1 MAQMRVKD
9 QDLIIE
15 QVVEKIEATELDKF
29 KAREDVQSIQS
40 VLDTRIDII
49 QQLWYTYKQYEQNIK
64 DDIKELVE
72 LVDNF
77 QQVNSLKESNHYA
90 NSTGFRLRKV
100 SNYGSPEVPE
110 YEINW
115 KLPHSQQ
122 RELETKL
129 RLQTISGDFDV
140 YKLIEELTSEF
151 SS

>member
-9 QDLIIE
+9 QDLIVE

-40 VLDTRIDII
+40 VIDTRIDLI
-49 QQLWYTYKQYEQNIK
+49 QQLYYTFKQYEQNIK
-64 DDIKELVE
+64 DDIKELIE
-72 LVDNF
+72 LVDDF
-77 QQVNSLKESNHYA
+77 QEVNGLKESNHYA

-110 YEINW
+110 YEVDW
-115 KLPHSQQ
+115 KLPKSQQ

-129 RLQTISGDFDV
+129 RLQTMSGDFDV
-140 YKLIEELTSEF
+140 YKLIDELTSEF

>member
-9 QDLIIE
+9 QDLVVE

-29 KAREDVQSIQS
+29 KAREDVQAIQD
-40 VLDTRIDII
+40 VIDMRIDAI
-49 QQLWYTYKQYEQNIK
+49 QQLYYTYKQYEQNIK

-72 LVDNF
+72 VVDSF
-77 QQVNSLKESNHYA
+77 QEVNGLKESNHYA

-110 YEINW
+110 YEVDW
-115 KLPHSQQ
+115 KLPYTKKHEISN
-122 RELETKL
+122 KL
-129 RLQTISGDFDV
+129 RLQTMGGDFDV

>member
-9 QDLIIE
+9 QDLIVE

-40 VLDTRIDII
+40 VIDTRIDLI
-49 QQLWYTYKQYEQNIK
+49 QQLYYTFKQYEQNIK

-72 LVDNF
+72 LVDDF
-77 QQVNSLKESNHYA
+77 QEVNGLKESNHYA

-110 YEINW
+110 YEIDW
-115 KLPHSQQ
+115 KLPQSQQ

-129 RLQTISGDFDV
+129 RLQTMSGDFDV

>member
-9 QDLIIE
+9 QDLIVE

-29 KAREDVQSIQS
+29 QAREDVKAIRD
-40 VLDTRIDII
+40 VIDTRIDLI
-49 QQLWYTYKQYEQNIK
+49 QQLYYTFKQYEQNIK

-72 LVDNF
+72 LVDDF
-77 QQVNSLKESNHYA
+77 QEVNGLKESNHYA

-115 KLPHSQQ
+115 KMPIPQK
-122 RELETKL
+122 RELSTKL
-129 RLQTISGDFDV
+129 RLQTMSGDFDV
-140 YKLIEELTSEF
+140 YKLIDELTSEF

>member
-9 QDLIIE
+9 QDLIVE
-15 QVVEKIEATELDKF
+15 QVVAKIEATELDKF
-29 KAREDVQSIQS
+29 QAREDVKAIRD
-40 VLDTRIDII
+40 VIDTRIDMI
-49 QQLWYTYKQYEQNIK
+49 QQLYYTYKTYEQNIK
-64 DDIKELVE
+64 DDIKELIE
-72 LVDNF
+72 LVDDF
-77 QQVNSLKESNHYA
+77 QEVNGLKESNHYA

-110 YEINW
+110 YEVDW
-115 KLPHSQQ
+115 KLPKSQQ

-129 RLQTISGDFDV
+129 RLQTMSGDFDV

>member
-9 QDLIIE
+9 QDLIVE
-15 QVVEKIEATELDKF
+15 QVVAKIEATELDKF
-29 KAREDVQSIQS
+29 QAREDVKAIRD
-40 VLDTRIDII
+40 VIDTRIDLI

-72 LVDNF
+72 LIDDF
-77 QQVNSLKESNHYA
+77 QEVNGLKESNHYA

-110 YEINW
+110 YEIDW
-115 KLPHSQQ
+115 KLPKSQQ

-129 RLQTISGDFDV
+129 RLQTMSGDFDV
-140 YKLIEELTSEF
+140 YKLIEELTAEF

>member
-9 QDLIIE
+9 QDLIVE
-15 QVVEKIEATELDKF
+15 QVVAKIEATELDKF
-29 KAREDVQSIQS
+29 QAREDVKAIRD
-40 VLDTRIDII
+40 VIDTRIDMI

-72 LVDNF
+72 IVDAF
-77 QQVNSLKESNHYA
+77 QEVNNLKESNHYA

-110 YEINW
+110 YEIDW
-115 KLPHSQQ
+115 KLPKSQQ

-129 RLQTISGDFDV
+129 RLQTMSGDFDV
-140 YKLIEELTSEF
+140 YKLIDELTSEF

>member
-9 QDLIIE
+9 QDLIVE

-40 VLDTRIDII
+40 VIDTRIDMI
-49 QQLWYTYKQYEQNIK
+49 QQLYYTYKQYEQNIK
-64 DDIKELVE
+64 DDIKELIE
-72 LVDNF
+72 LVDDF
-77 QQVNSLKESNHYA
+77 QEVNGLKESNHYA

-100 SNYGSPEVPE
+100 NNYGSPEVPE

-129 RLQTISGDFDV
+129 RLQTMSGDFDV
-140 YKLIEELTSEF
+140 YKLIDELTSEF

>member
-9 QDLIIE
+9 QDLIVE
-15 QVVEKIEATELDKF
+15 QVVAKIEATELDKF

-40 VLDTRIDII
+40 VLDTRIDMI

-72 LVDNF
+72 LVDDF
-77 QQVNSLKESNHYA
+77 QEVNGLKESNHYA

-110 YEINW
+110 YEIDW
-115 KLPHSQQ
+115 KLPQSQK
-122 RELETKL
+122 RELKTKL
-129 RLQTISGDFDV
+129 RLQTMSGDFDV

>member
-9 QDLIIE
+9 QDLIVE

-40 VLDTRIDII
+40 VLDTRIDMI

-72 LVDNF
+72 LVDDF

-115 KLPHSQQ
+115 KMPIPQK
-122 RELETKL
+122 RELSTKL
-129 RLQTISGDFDV
+129 RLQTMSGDFDV
-140 YKLIEELTSEF
+140 YKLIDELTSEF

>member
-9 QDLIIE
+9 QDLIVE
-15 QVVEKIEATELDKF
+15 QVVAKIEATELDKF
-29 KAREDVQSIQS
+29 QAREDVKAIRD
-40 VLDTRIDII
+40 VIDTRIDLI

-64 DDIKELVE
+64 DDIKELIE
-72 LVDNF
+72 LVDDF
-77 QQVNSLKESNHYA
+77 QEVNGLKESNHYA

-100 SNYGSPEVPE
+100 SNYGSPEIPE
-110 YEINW
+110 YEVDW
-115 KLPHSQQ
+115 KLPKSQQ

-129 RLQTISGDFDV
+129 RLQTMSGDFDV

>member
-9 QDLIIE
+9 QDLIVE

-40 VLDTRIDII
+40 VIDTRIDLI
-49 QQLWYTYKQYEQNIK
+49 QQLYYTFKQYEQNIK

-72 LVDNF
+72 LVDDF
-77 QQVNSLKESNHYA
+77 QEVNGLKESNHYA

-110 YEINW
+110 YEIDW
-115 KLPHSQQ
+115 KLPQSQQ

-129 RLQTISGDFDV
+129 RLQTMSGDFDV
-140 YKLIEELTSEF
+140 YKLIDELTSEF

>member
-9 QDLIIE
+9 QDLIVE
-15 QVVEKIEATELDKF
+15 QVVAKIEATELDKF
-29 KAREDVQSIQS
+29 QAREDVQSIRD
-40 VLDTRIDII
+40 VIDTRIDLI

-64 DDIKELVE
+64 DDIKELIE
-72 LVDNF
+72 LVDDF
-77 QQVNSLKESNHYA
+77 QEVNGLKESNHYA

-110 YEINW
+110 YEVDW
-115 KLPHSQQ
+115 KLPKSQQ

-129 RLQTISGDFDV
+129 RLQTMSGDFDV
-140 YKLIEELTSEF
+140 YKLIDELTSEF

>member
-9 QDLIIE
+9 QDLIVE
-15 QVVEKIEATELDKF
+15 QVVAKIEATELDKF

-40 VLDTRIDII
+40 VLDTRIDMI

-72 LVDNF
+72 LVDDF

-110 YEINW
+110 YEIDW
-115 KLPHSQQ
+115 KLPKSQQ

-129 RLQTISGDFDV
+129 RLQTMSGDFDV
-140 YKLIEELTSEF
+140 YKLIDELTSEF

>member
-9 QDLIIE
+9 QDLIVE

-40 VLDTRIDII
+40 VIDTRIDMI
-49 QQLWYTYKQYEQNIK
+49 QQLYYTFKQYEQNIK

-72 LVDNF
+72 LVDDF
-77 QQVNSLKESNHYA
+77 QEVNGLKESNHYA

-110 YEINW
+110 YEVDW
-115 KLPHSQQ
+115 KLPKSQQ

-129 RLQTISGDFDV
+129 RLQTMSGDFDV